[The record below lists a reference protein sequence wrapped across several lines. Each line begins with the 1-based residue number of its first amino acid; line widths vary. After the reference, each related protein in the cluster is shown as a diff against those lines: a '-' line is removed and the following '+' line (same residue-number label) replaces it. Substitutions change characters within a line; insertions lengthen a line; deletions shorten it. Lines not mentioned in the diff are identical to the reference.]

1 MQESK
6 NTIED
11 NRSAHTQML
20 QAFQRIEDEKS
31 KINKESSM
39 KIEDIQ
45 AKYRKELEEIDSDH
59 NAQRQRL
66 SERLE
71 QALHDS
77 QELETNFKIRISE
90 QENEIH
96 SLTESVQKLT
106 QENSK
111 LEMERSSLEN
121 QKQELWSQVE

>member
-1 MQESK
+1 
-6 NTIED
+6 
-11 NRSAHTQML
+11 ML

-45 AKYRKELEEIDSDH
+45 AKYRIELEEIDSDH

-121 QKQELWSQVE
+121 QKQELWS